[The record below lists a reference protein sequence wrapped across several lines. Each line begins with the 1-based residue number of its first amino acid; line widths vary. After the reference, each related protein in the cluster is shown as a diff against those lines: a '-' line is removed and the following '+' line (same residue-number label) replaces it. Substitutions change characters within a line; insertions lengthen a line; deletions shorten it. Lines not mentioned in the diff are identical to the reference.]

1 MRRRR
6 RRRENEEVA
15 NGGNC
20 GGGGGRVK
28 KKKREREKRSHKIN
42 AGLKEMWV
50 TYDKAPR
57 LYAPIGERGVL
68 HLYPPLESG
77 PTFGPIFGPSNLGT
91 Y

>member
-1 MRRRR
+1 MGIGAGREWRMRRR

-28 KKKREREKRSHKIN
+28 KKKREREKRSHTIN

-57 LYAPIGERGVL
+57 LSAPIG
-68 HLYPPLESG
+68 
-77 PTFGPIFGPSNLGT
+77 
-91 Y
+91 